1 MFSEIAQLLS
11 TVPAGVSMAIS
22 LATIGL
28 VWYLNYKKV
37 TVESEDAGSNIHQ
50 RQVTSLMAQIELL
63 SKELNQAREQLT
75 EIHEQNI
82 QLMEQLRIANRRIS
96 ELETLID
103 NRTLI

>member
-22 LATIGL
+22 LDTIAL

-37 TVESEDAGSNIHQ
+37 TVESEDTGSNIHQ
-50 RQVTSLMAQIELL
+50 RQVSSLLAQVELL